1 MEVQAVGRTAVI
13 KAKAQAALCAVR
25 WSGALK
31 DEFEDL
37 IGTKAPCI
45 TTLFFLVVS
54 ALKSLPPKL
63 RDRRRTGLAVL
74 RLSLSLPQPRLA
86 RKGLRWPNLI

>member
-1 MEVQAVGRTAVI
+1 M
-13 KAKAQAALCAVR
+13 
-25 WSGALK
+25 GALK

-86 RKGLRWPNLI
+86 RKELRWPNLI

>member
-1 MEVQAVGRTAVI
+1 VSTGIVPLGATR
-13 KAKAQAALCAVR
+13 ALRA
-25 WSGALK
+25 SPFAFQGALK

-37 IGTKAPCI
+37 IGTKAPSI

-63 RDRRRTGLAVL
+63 RDRRMTGLAVL
-74 RLSLSLPQPRLA
+74 RLSLSSPQPRLA
-86 RKGLRWPNLI
+86 RKGLRWPTLI